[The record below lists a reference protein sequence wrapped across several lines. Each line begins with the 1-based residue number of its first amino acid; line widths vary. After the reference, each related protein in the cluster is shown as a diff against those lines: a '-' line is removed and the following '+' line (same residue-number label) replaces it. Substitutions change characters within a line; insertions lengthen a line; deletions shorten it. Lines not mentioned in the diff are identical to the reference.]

1 MPRNPEPELIT
12 VTKDGL
18 RMKYLKMR
26 NSEIPIRKAI
36 KIFKEYMKSFH
47 IFCDARLKCKQW
59 LKVTE
64 IGEYLANAF
73 LKQNW

>member
-18 RMKYLKMR
+18 RMKYLKVR
-26 NSEIPIRKAI
+26 NSEIPITKAI

-47 IFCDARLKCKQW
+47 IFCDAWLKCKQW
-59 LKVTE
+59 LKVIG

>member
-18 RMKYLKMR
+18 RMKYLKVR
-26 NSEIPIRKAI
+26 NSEIPITKAI

-47 IFCDARLKCKQW
+47 IFVML
-59 LKVTE
+59 
-64 IGEYLANAF
+64 G
-73 LKQNW
+73 